1 MELLSG
7 EDLKARLDRLGRL
20 PLPEVATILEQVGKG
35 LGKAH
40 RMGIVHRDLKPANIF
55 LATDEDGLHAKVL
68 DFGVA
73 KVSLRSPKSKFVT
86 RGGVVLGSILYMS
99 PEQARGAKETD
110 HRADLWSLGV
120 IAFRAVTGR
129 QPFDFD
135 PEDPTTA
142 ITLLSKGPRLVA
154 SPVVKALGPAA
165 EAFFARAFAQDPAD
179 RFQSARD
186 LAEAFAAF
194 AAEGA
199 AAPPSGGAPAPS
211 ARDGEDASAPIPLTS
226 PKESER
232 EPATT
237 IGDTVPENEPRSWA
251 RLALLAAGGGILIG
265 AGALVVRWALREAE
279 PEPPPIALTASPVFQ
294 IAPEAVDAGEDAA
307 TDAGED
313 AAVGDGGV
321 VGEDGGGAHEPAP
334 RPSR

>member
-1 MELLSG
+1 M
-7 EDLKARLDRLGRL
+7 
-20 PLPEVATILEQVGKG
+20 
-35 LGKAH
+35 
-40 RMGIVHRDLKPANIF
+40 
-55 LATDEDGLHAKVL
+55 KVL

-142 ITLLSKGPRLVA
+142 ISLLSKGPRLVA
-154 SPVVKALGPAA
+154 SPIVKALGPAA
-165 EAFFARAFAQDPAD
+165 EAFFARAFAREPAD
-179 RFQSARD
+179 RFESARE

-199 AAPPSGGAPAPS
+199 VDPPPVSGGAPTPS
-211 ARDGEDASAPIPLTS
+211 ARGGSDASVPIPLAH

-232 EPATT
+232 EPTT
-237 IGDTVPENEPRSWA
+237 ITDTVPEAAPRSWA
-251 RLALLAAGGGILIG
+251 ALALMAAGGADPDRRGRALGALGPARGG
-265 AGALVVRWALREAE
+265 AGA
-279 PEPPPIALTASPVFQ
+279 
-294 IAPEAVDAGEDAA
+294 AG
-307 TDAGED
+307 
-313 AAVGDGGV
+313 
-321 VGEDGGGAHEPAP
+321 
-334 RPSR
+334 RSR